1 MISSASKDKKIKL
14 ICGIVLG
21 VTLLAFLIVIMACLI
36 YENRLKTVYYK
47 ETAKYSNGVEITA
60 TDYVQKQSIKVND
73 WTTYDTDNMFICIE
87 FTITNKGNETYNAN
101 SSNIYLKYGSRKI
114 MQHSQLSYEFGNT
127 FKRVSVG
134 ATLTKTYWAI
144 FEVDKNIPKEDLK
157 VVINCKQS
165 WLVNEKY
172 AFKLISKGS

>member
-1 MISSASKDKKIKL
+1 MINYAEKDKKIKL
-14 ICGIVLG
+14 ICGLIIG
-21 VTLLAFLIVIMACLI
+21 ITLLVFLIVCIACII

-47 ETAKYSNGVEITA
+47 ETAKYSNGVEISA
-60 TDYVQKQSIKVND
+60 TDYVQKQSIKVNE
-73 WTTYDTDNMFICIE
+73 WVTYDTDNMFICIE

-101 SSNIYLKYGSRKI
+101 SSNIYLKYGSKKI
-114 MQHSQLSYEFGNT
+114 TQHSRLSYEFGNT
-127 FKRVSVG
+127 FRNVSVG

-144 FEVDKNIPKEDLK
+144 FEVDKNIPIKDLK
-157 VVINCKQS
+157 VVISCKQS